1 MELNSFTLICQA
13 IVKTVIGPVLIFLGY
28 SVLGAVIGYS
38 AGFIA
43 AAIIGLA
50 TFYFILFRPLRKK
63 VTGNSNIVKT
73 IKEML
78 RYGVPL
84 QIASLLGSI
93 LPQVYSFI
101 VVPLTSNSMYGNY
114 VTALNFTVLLS
125 FLTSPIATVLFP
137 AFAKLDPKNEHEV
150 VKTVYAASIKY
161 TCILLVPATM
171 AMMALSGPMISTL
184 YGEKYIYA
192 PFFLTI
198 YVIGSL
204 FAVFG
209 NLSVNSFL
217 SALGET
223 RTLLIQN
230 ITTLI
235 IGLPMGVILI
245 GMFQIIGLIVA
256 SLIVGL
262 PSMFWCLYWVW
273 KHYGAKADFQS
284 SAKILAASAIAAAV
298 TCLPTVFLNTA
309 NWIKLVIGLVIFL
322 AVYVLGAPIIGA
334 VSLTDINNFR
344 TMFSGMGVISK
355 IINFPLK
362 AAEKVA
368 QTMQGNKKEPEES

>member
-1 MELNSFTLICQA
+1 
-13 IVKTVIGPVLIFLGY
+13 
-28 SVLGAVIGYS
+28 
-38 AGFIA
+38 
-43 AAIIGLA
+43 
-50 TFYFILFRPLRKK
+50 
-63 VTGNSNIVKT
+63 
-73 IKEML
+73 
-78 RYGVPL
+78 
-84 QIASLLGSI
+84 
-93 LPQVYSFI
+93 
-101 VVPLTSNSMYGNY
+101 
-114 VTALNFTVLLS
+114 
-125 FLTSPIATVLFP
+125 
-137 AFAKLDPKNEHEV
+137 
-150 VKTVYAASIKY
+150 
-161 TCILLVPATM
+161 
-171 AMMALSGPMISTL
+171 
-184 YGEKYIYA
+184 
-192 PFFLTI
+192 
-198 YVIGSL
+198 
-204 FAVFG
+204 
-209 NLSVNSFL
+209 
-217 SALGET
+217 LGET